1 MTYNISPLGYRTQ
14 TRDVAPFNLEL
25 TNSVFDLTLTEGFNL
40 DLISVLDLSLTES
53 EFDLGLQDT
62 SFTLELTG

>member
-1 MTYNISPLGYRTQ
+1 MTYHISPLGYRTQ

-25 TNSVFDLTLTEGFNL
+25 TNSVFNLTLTQGFNL